1 MEIREWKDIKFIMR
15 LTSKKKMRILVLGGS
30 GFLGSHVCDAL
41 SELGHKVTIY
51 DINSSKWINKNQNFI
66 KGSLQEITKLD
77 KLIKKNTCC
86 L

>member
-1 MEIREWKDIKFIMR
+1 MKNF
-15 LTSKKKMRILVLGGS
+15 SLGGS

-77 KLIKKNTCC
+77 KLIKKHMLSIISLASLTWM
-86 L
+86 LL